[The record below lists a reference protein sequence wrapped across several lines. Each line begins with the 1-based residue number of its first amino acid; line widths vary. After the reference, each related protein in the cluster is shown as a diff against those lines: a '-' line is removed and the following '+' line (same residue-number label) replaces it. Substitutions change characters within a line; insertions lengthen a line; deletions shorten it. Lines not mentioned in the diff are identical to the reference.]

1 MQAVVKWGKAPAGA
15 PGEGAGAGEVVRGV
29 GGCRPAWCRGG
40 EGRLDV
46 HRGGAAGRLRA
57 VLLAGTPV
65 GAFKRYSSVRAN
77 ATASSTASIGVAQ
90 LVTKRAT
97 GRPFT

>member
-1 MQAVVKWGKAPAGA
+1 MPAGVVPRRRGA
-15 PGEGAGAGEVVRGV
+15 PR
-29 GGCRPAWCRGG
+29 CPS
-40 EGRLDV
+40 
-46 HRGGAAGRLRA
+46 GGAAGRLRA

-65 GAFKRYSSVRAN
+65 GASKRYSSVRAN